1 MRCQYCGFEDS
12 KVLDSRP
19 VEDGRSIRRR
29 RECLSCG
36 KRFTTYEKIEET
48 PLVIVKKDGRRELF
62 DASKL
67 LSGLIKSCDKRPVP
81 LSALEALTDEVE
93 KDLRN
98 SLQTEISSQM
108 IGELVMSKLKKV
120 DEVAYVRFASVYRK
134 FDDVSTFIEE
144 IHKLQQEL
152 EAQRK

>member
-1 MRCQYCGFEDS
+1 MRCQYCGYEDS

-19 VEDGRSIRRR
+19 VDEGRSIRRR

-48 PLVIVKKDGRRELF
+48 PLVVVKKDGRRQLI
-62 DASKL
+62 DANKL
-67 LSGLIKSCDKRPVP
+67 LNGLIKSCDKRPVP
-81 LSALEALTDEVE
+81 LSVLEKLVTDVE

-98 SLQTEISSQM
+98 DLEQEISSQM
-108 IGELVMSKLKKV
+108 IGEMVMDKLKNI

-144 IHKLQQEL
+144 IHKLQEEL
-152 EAQRK
+152 DKSKK

>member
-1 MRCQYCGFEDS
+1 MRCQYCGYEDS

-19 VEDGRSIRRR
+19 VDEGRSIRRR

-48 PLVIVKKDGRRELF
+48 PLVVVKKDGRRQLF
-62 DASKL
+62 DTNKL
-67 LSGLIKSCDKRPVP
+67 LNGLIKSCDKRPVP
-81 LSALEALTDEVE
+81 LSVLEKLVTDVE

-98 SLQTEISSQM
+98 DLEQEISSQM
-108 IGELVMSKLKKV
+108 IGEMVMDKLKNI

-144 IHKLQQEL
+144 IHKLQEEL
-152 EAQRK
+152 DKSKK

>member
-1 MRCQYCGFEDS
+1 MRCQYCGYEDS

-19 VEDGRSIRRR
+19 VDEGRSIRRR
-29 RECLSCG
+29 RECLGCG

-48 PLVIVKKDGRRELF
+48 PLVVVKKDGRRQLF
-62 DASKL
+62 DANKL
-67 LSGLIKSCDKRPVP
+67 LNGLIKSCDKRPVP
-81 LSALEALTDEVE
+81 LSVLEKLVTDVE

-98 SLQTEISSQM
+98 DLEQEISSQM
-108 IGELVMSKLKKV
+108 IGEMVMDRLKNI

-144 IHKLQQEL
+144 IHKLQEEL
-152 EAQRK
+152 DKSKK